1 VNAAVSPLCAM
12 APVDLNAARQCAARG
27 DVGGFEKALTQSVCA
42 VVDDVLEQALPT
54 RAKAQFLL
62 RHADFVKGHLM
73 EIFQRFEGVPGCA
86 EKTAWAFEN
95 LMRRFLA
102 HPAGK
107 LSAPLAQPP
116 CPGQAPRAGAARRRL
131 VAGGVQG
138 PSSSCTLGRS
148 SAYMDWVTR
157 VGRCLQTQ
165 GTDAHLPGAA
175 WQNAVLH

>member
-1 VNAAVSPLCAM
+1 M
-12 APVDLNAARQCAARG
+12 APVDLKAARQCAARG

-42 VVDDVLEQALPT
+42 VVDDVLEQALPM

-73 EIFQRFEGVPGCA
+73 EIFQRFEGVQGCA

-107 LSAPLAQPP
+107 LSAPLAEPL
-116 CPGQAPRAGAARRRL
+116 PGQAPLRVLQDDASLLEASKAIEQLYFGQ
-131 VAGGVQG
+131 VF
-138 PSSSCTLGRS
+138 S
-148 SAYMDWVTR
+148 YMDWVTR
-157 VGRCLQTQ
+157 VGRCLQAR
-165 GTDAHLPGAA
+165 GTDARLPSGT
-175 WQNAVLH
+175 WQNTVLH